1 MMTIF
6 DPPENETVTRG
17 DLQTVEGLRYLMA
30 VRGIGSKKA
39 TQIATRFRNL
49 DSLRGATLRDL
60 ETWIGKGAASKNL
73 EYDRAKKIE
82 AVPLPKG
89 VRAVCCFD
97 SEWPEWLRSLSD
109 SPAIIYVVGTTPDC
123 SCIAVVGTRHPTEF
137 GLRVVDKVVEEAAS
151 RGWGVVSGLALGIDT
166 EGHNKALQYG
176 AKTWAILGSGV
187 DVPTPE
193 SNRDLARRIVE
204 SGGGLISEQV
214 PGSLPN
220 SHTLVS
226 RNRLQVA
233 SSEIVLAA
241 QSGIPSGTLHTVRFA
256 LEQGKRLVV
265 PRPLGIWMDE
275 PESAGNMAL
284 TNPDVFDPEILGAKG
299 KLAESLLTRHPVADL
314 VLKSS
319 DIGEIWRFE
328 PDVATN
334 ASPSKS
340 ISGVRLVVFDL
351 DGTLANTR
359 RLPTGIRTPYQLL
372 EPYGWLDHQDWSFSD
387 AVSRTPDDLL
397 RRGYGVAIATR
408 APLDYASTLLHLLG
422 VSTQLIRASCGA
434 TESAKANVLLEI
446 ALQYGLE
453 PTEML
458 YVGDLEQDRLIATI
472 ANCQF
477 VFAKDLLSGELSRR
491 LPQWVPPVKNLMI
504 QEPFGRATSESQ
516 AKLFKR
522 DLPMTGLFAK
532 LSKSF
537 HQGIPD
543 AEFHTS
549 LLYDVTNNKIAKKK
563 LVAGLSFLSLLTRPG
578 TSNRNEWQVLL
589 FKNVDF
595 GAANCLVSDIAGIFQ
610 IDPRLV
616 TRAEILIQDNDHY
629 LRSISKLFPGGSVD
643 VVRENCTVQLQAA
656 FKYSFNAAEYG
667 NYMRQAKNYSMS
679 NSSGPHI
686 QLGLLDFMADV
697 VAGLVINLPSLSDD
711 TVLIPI
717 PSSQF
722 SDVHVG
728 EMSMRLADAVS
739 KRTGLQLWPIVY
751 KEDGDAEWNVG
762 DPGDFFDL
770 GFPYPANAILVEDQ
784 STTGDSLVKASKA
797 LNKNGIAVRHAVA
810 YSTSLPFAN
819 GQSVSH
825 PSRECYFHDVA
836 ASVGMKCRCG

>member
-6 DPPENETVTRG
+6 DPLEKEDVTRG

-49 DSLRGATLRDL
+49 DALREATLMDL
-60 ETWIGKGAASKNL
+60 ELWIGKGAASKNL
-73 EYDRAKKIE
+73 EHDRSKKIE
-82 AVPLPKG
+82 AVPLPSG
-89 VRAVCCFD
+89 MRAICCFD
-97 SEWPEWLRSLSD
+97 PEWPDWLKNLSD
-109 SPAIIYVVGTTPDC
+109 PPAIIYVIGSTPDR

-137 GLRVVDKVVEEAAS
+137 GLRVVDKVVEEVAS

-166 EGHNKALQYG
+166 ESHNRALQYG
-176 AKTWAILGSGV
+176 AKTWAILGGGV

-193 SNRDLARRIVE
+193 SNRDLAKRIVE

-214 PGSLPN
+214 PGSLP
-220 SHTLVS
+220 SAHTLVS

-265 PRPLGIWMDE
+265 PRPLGVWMDE

-284 TNPDVFDPEILGAKG
+284 TNLDVFDPEILDVKG
-299 KLAESLLTRHPVADL
+299 KLAESLLTRRPVADL

-319 DIGEIWRFE
+319 DISEIWKVE
-328 PDVATN
+328 PHVATN
-334 ASPSKS
+334 ALTNDT

-351 DGTLANTR
+351 DGTLANTE

-372 EPYGWLDHQDWSFSD
+372 EPFGWRDPQNWSFSD

-397 RRGYGVAIATR
+397 QRGYGVAIATR
-408 APLDYASTLLHLLG
+408 APLDYASTLVHLLG
-422 VSTQLIRASCGA
+422 ITTQLIRASCGA
-434 TESAKANVLLEI
+434 TESAKANVLSAI

-453 PTEML
+453 PSEML

-477 VFAKDLLSGELSRR
+477 VFAKDLHSGQLMRR
-491 LPQWVPPVKNLMI
+491 LPQWVPPVMNLMI
-504 QEPFGRATSESQ
+504 QEPFGRATGEFQ
-516 AKLFKR
+516 AKLFKQ
-522 DLPMTGLFAK
+522 DLLMTELFAK
-532 LSKSF
+532 LTKSF

-549 LLYDVTNNKIAKKK
+549 LIHEVGNVKFEKKK
-563 LVAGLSFLSLLTRPG
+563 LLAGLSFLSLLTKAG
-578 TSNRNEWQVLL
+578 SLNRNEWQVLL
-589 FKNVDF
+589 FKNLDF
-595 GAANCLVSDIAGIFQ
+595 GAACCLVSDVAGIFQ

-616 TRAEILIQDNDHY
+616 TRTEILMQGNNHY
-629 LRSISKLFPGGSVD
+629 FRAISKLFPGGSVN
-643 VVRENCTVQLQAA
+643 VERENCSVQLQAA
-656 FKYSFNAAEYG
+656 FRYSVYPTEYG
-667 NYMRQAKNYSMS
+667 NYMRQAKNYSVGH
-679 NSSGPHI
+679 SSGPHI
-686 QLGLLDFMADV
+686 QLGLMDFMADI
-697 VAGLVINLPSLSDD
+697 VAGLVLNLSPNSGD

-717 PSSQF
+717 PPSQF
-722 SDVHVG
+722 SNVHVG
-728 EMSMRLADAVS
+728 EMSMRLADAVG

-751 KEDGDAEWNVG
+751 REDGDADWSVG
-762 DPGDFFDL
+762 DPSNFFDL
-770 GFPYPANAILVEDQ
+770 GTPFPANAILVEDQ
-784 STTGDSLVKASKA
+784 STTGNSLIKASRA
-797 LNKNGIAVRHAVA
+797 LRKNGIAVRHAVA
-810 YSTSLPFAN
+810 FSTSLPIAR
-819 GQSVSH
+819 GQNVPH
-825 PSRECYFHDVA
+825 PSRKCYFHDVA
-836 ASVGMKCRCG
+836 GAVGMKCRCG